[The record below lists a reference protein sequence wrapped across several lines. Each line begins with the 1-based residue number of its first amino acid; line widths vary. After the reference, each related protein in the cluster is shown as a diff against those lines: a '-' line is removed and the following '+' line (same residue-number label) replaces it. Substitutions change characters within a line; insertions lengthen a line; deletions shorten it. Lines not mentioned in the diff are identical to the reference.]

1 MWLQLYC
8 NFCNQWIVRDI
19 PQILLLLGHFV
30 IKKLLIK
37 NCWHFLK
44 NFMSTL
50 KLSFNT
56 FWNFT
61 EDITHWKNFQIL
73 ISKTLKISYLGKK
86 CFFYDFSK
94 ILEFNLPLNRQVL
107 TKCWLKY
114 SRSIRN
120 LLLMF
125 FIFWIM
131 IISPKLKNIFD
142 GTEPPQKRPFL
153 GGGLEA

>member
-1 MWLQLYC
+1 MKTLSA
-8 NFCNQWIVRDI
+8 RDI

-30 IKKLLIK
+30 IKKVPVQ

-44 NFMSTL
+44 NFTSTL
-50 KLSFNT
+50 KSFFST
-56 FWNFT
+56 FGNFS
-61 EDITHWKNFQIL
+61 EHITHWKNFQIL
-73 ISKTLKISYLGKK
+73 IYKTLKIFLSRKK

-114 SRSIRN
+114 SRSIQN

-131 IISPKLKNIFD
+131 IISPKLKKIFD
-142 GTEPPQKRPFL
+142 GTDPLKKKAFFWEEVERLIVPTVV
-153 GGGLEA
+153 

>member
-1 MWLQLYC
+1 MLERAVLFKTLQ
-8 NFCNQWIVRDI
+8 IVDI
-19 PQILLLLGHFV
+19 
-30 IKKLLIK
+30 
-37 NCWHFLK
+37 
-44 NFMSTL
+44 STS
-50 KLSFNT
+50 KLSFIT

-61 EDITHWKNFQIL
+61 EDITHWKSFRIL

-107 TKCWLKY
+107 TNCWLKY

-131 IISPKLKNIFD
+131 IISPKLKKKN
-142 GTEPPQKRPFL
+142 TESKFRID
-153 GGGLEA
+153 LEYFSQHLVNASRFKGKLNSRILEKS

>member
-1 MWLQLYC
+1 
-8 NFCNQWIVRDI
+8 
-19 PQILLLLGHFV
+19 
-30 IKKLLIK
+30 
-37 NCWHFLK
+37 
-44 NFMSTL
+44 MSTL

-73 ISKTLKISYLGKK
+73 ISKTLKISYFAKK

-142 GTEPPQKRPFL
+142 GTDPPPKKRPFE
-153 GGGLEA
+153 GGGSRGLKYKDLGYVSGRKMSKYYHIFWSTKMAIIQAKSFALK